1 MEPLVDTNNDH
12 RMLNLSKA
20 LALVCVLA
28 CSVSPLSA
36 GPLIEQAYES
46 GAIDLETARL
56 YRVYEAVNPTAVP
69 AKFRGSSGV
78 IAACGT
84 PVVSDAI
91 AAIDESSAEYGQ
103 QLFKTLQRPIL
114 QESTVSP
121 SGHFRI
127 HYELSGG
134 DAVDPTDE
142 DGNGIPDY
150 IDHAAAALDSSWR
163 LEVDELGYRVPPS
176 DGGAGGGD
184 EYDVYVIEYGG
195 AGSNFYGTTTALSP
209 GATTTASFIQIDNNY
224 TDAGYGTP
232 SGCNGAR
239 GARDLDAL
247 RVTAAHEFYHAVHFA
262 YYQPEPQEAWWQEAT
277 ATWIEEVAYPD
288 VNDYFIYLCA
298 FLYENTRSLDSGRAL
313 GRNNHIYGASAFPHF
328 LDQRYGRDV
337 IRQIWE
343 EHAMW
348 ANADLSNID
357 RVLRPLNKGGLADAV
372 GEFGVWNYFT
382 GIRHREQFYHEG
394 NLWPEISV
402 GPPGTAVE
410 STIVDSGSIDHLT
423 SAYFRIEPNLRPGG
437 VFIENE
443 FGQRP
448 SWQRRIALVNRDTVE
463 IVRSLEA
470 RDPAQVL
477 DWDEYDEIVTI
488 LTSTDFIG
496 LGFDYTITADY
507 DPQLTERDAPEALSL
522 QQNQPNPFRIGLDPV
537 TRLPFD
543 LNTASVATRISIF
556 SLAGQLVRVIDLEN
570 RPPGTHAGSWDG
582 RNQRG
587 DLVGSGI
594 YYYVL
599 EADGNRATKRLAVVR
614 NQ

>member
-1 MEPLVDTNNDH
+1 LIPTIMAVLC
-12 RMLNLSKA
+12 L
-20 LALVCVLA
+20 LA
-28 CSVSPLSA
+28 SSSTPVSARS
-36 GPLIEQAYES
+36 LIDQAYES
-46 GAIDLETARL
+46 GAITLETARL
-56 YRVYEAVNPTAVP
+56 YRVYEAVNPVALP
-69 AKFRGSSGV
+69 AQYRSSGD

-84 PVVSDAI
+84 PVVTEALS
-91 AAIDESSAEYGQ
+91 AIDESSEEYGR
-103 QLFKTLQRPIL
+103 QLFKTLQRPI
-114 QESTVSP
+114 QRESVVSP

-142 DGNGIPDY
+142 DGNDIPDY

-163 LEVDELGYRVPPS
+163 LQVDQLGYRAPPS

-195 AGSNFYGTTTALSP
+195 AGSQYYGTTTALSP
-209 GATTTASFIQIDNNY
+209 GATTTASFMQIDNNY

-239 GARDLDAL
+239 GARGLGAL

-277 ATWIEEVAYPD
+277 ATWIEEVAYPE

-298 FLYENTRSLDSGRAL
+298 FLYKNTRSLDSGRAS
-313 GRNNHIYGASAFPHF
+313 GRDNHIYGASAFLHF

-348 ANADLSNID
+348 ANAELSNVD
-357 RVLRPLNKGGLADAV
+357 RVLRKLTPGGLEDAV

-382 GIRHREQFYHEG
+382 GHRHREQFYKEG
-394 NLWPEISV
+394 NLWPEIPV

-410 STIVDSGSIDHLT
+410 SAIVDSGSIDHLT
-423 SAYFRIEPNLRPGG
+423 SAYFRIEPDLRPGG

-443 FGQRP
+443 LGPRTR
-448 SWQRRIALVNRDTVE
+448 WQRRIALVSRDTVE
-463 IVRSLEA
+463 IVRSFEA
-470 RDPAQVL
+470 SDPAQVL
-477 DWDEYDEIVTI
+477 DWDAYDEIVTV
-488 LTSTDFIG
+488 LTNTDFIG
-496 LGFDYTITADY
+496 LGFDYEITADY
-507 DPQLTERDAPEALSL
+507 DPQLTERDAPIALAL
-522 QQNQPNPFRIGLDPV
+522 KQNRPNPFRIGLDSV
-537 TRLPFD
+537 TWLPFE
-543 LNTASVATRISIF
+543 LNTASFITRLSVL
-556 SLAGQLVRVIDLEN
+556 SLDGQLVRVIDLD
-570 RPPGTHAGSWDG
+570 RRSPGTYEDVSWDG

-587 DLVGSGI
+587 DFVGSGI

-599 EADGNRATKRLAVVR
+599 EADENRATKRLAVVR
-614 NQ
+614 DQ